1 MVIWISDWAKW
12 ASVLSA
18 DPAND
23 IMTEE
28 EAESRLLDILFDDD
42 PMFE

>member
-1 MVIWISDWAKW
+1 MSDHAI
-12 ASVLSA
+12 
-18 DPAND
+18 AN
-23 IMTEE
+23 TEE